1 LVDLD
6 RNRES
11 RKDHIMSIISRTSTA
26 RANPNAPT
34 ARRERQPSEFDG
46 FYLNAGPCV
55 EADEGEDPRFLR
67 LNRGIAL
74 SDLVMGKIYPNM
86 SEEFASDTAILN
98 DVIESLQERAREMED
113 GESVVVNLE
122 LRLYKTQKEAEVT
135 KDPEAKKAMRKNL
148 FG

>member
-1 LVDLD
+1 
-6 RNRES
+6 
-11 RKDHIMSIISRTSTA
+11 MSIISRTSTA

-46 FYLNAGPCV
+46 FYLNAGICV
-55 EADEGEDPRFLR
+55 EGENEGDEPRFLR
-67 LNRGIAL
+67 LNRGVAIA
-74 SDLVMGKIYPNM
+74 DLAPGKIYPNM
-86 SEEFASDTAILN
+86 SEEFASDTSVLN
-98 DVIESLQERAREMED
+98 DVIEGLQERCREMED

-135 KDPEAKKAMRKNL
+135 KDPEAKKTMRKAL